1 MCGIITAWF
10 IVIANAAAMVYIAI
24 LACRYYRGRVMT
36 RTGEIKFY
44 PGVGPV
50 ILPIPITITK
60 RGDSTWSSG
69 NQLSAQ
75 KTKDI

>member
-1 MCGIITAWF
+1 MVGPII
-10 IVIANAAAMVYIAI
+10 VLVCDI
-24 LACRYYRGRVMT
+24 LAMAYLATLAYRVCSCKV

-50 ILPIPITITK
+50 IIPIPIANTK
-60 RGDSTWSSG
+60 RGGNEWSSG

-75 KTKDI
+75 KTKDT

>member
-1 MCGIITAWF
+1 MRLIISWF
-10 IVIANAAAMVYIAI
+10 VVAANAAAMVYIAI

-50 ILPIPITITK
+50 IIPISITITK
-60 RGDSTWSSG
+60 RGDSTWSGGSR
-69 NQLSAQ
+69 QSAQ
-75 KTKDI
+75 KTKDR

>member
-1 MCGIITAWF
+1 MRPIISRFVVA
-10 IVIANAAAMVYIAI
+10 ANAAAMVYVVI
-24 LACRYYRGRVMT
+24 LACRYYRGRIMT

-60 RGDSTWSSG
+60 RGDSTWSGGSR
-69 NQLSAQ
+69 QSAQ
-75 KTKDI
+75 KTKDR